1 MLNLFLPYP
10 PSVNT
15 YWGFKG
21 SQRFLT
27 AKARQFKKDV
37 FAAFVLS
44 EHKGFEAHRVSLT
57 VHLHAP
63 DKRVRDIDNIAKPL
77 LDALTQAGVFIDDA
91 QVDRL
96 LIVRKEKM
104 KGGGCRILVDLHN
117 DSELCL

>member
-21 SQRFLT
+21 SRRFLT
-27 AKARQFKKDV
+27 NKAIHFKAKV
-37 FAAFVLS
+37 FEAFFLS
-44 EHKGFEAHRVSLT
+44 EHGSFGKARLNVT
-57 VHLHAP
+57 VYLYPP

-77 LDALTQAGVFIDDA
+77 LDALTQAGVFNDDS

-96 LIVRKEKM
+96 LIVRKEQQ
-104 KGGGCRILVDLHN
+104 KGGGCRVIIDTPLK
-117 DSELCL
+117 DSV